1 MTMASL
7 GRTTRRS
14 SKDNQVKAS
23 KGQQT
28 TFPTIGLRTR
38 SKNVMNTPSPRN
50 HMDPGAKLVQQASFL
65 SKIYHDENSNL
76 GAENHVFTQVKPESQ
91 RSRRKSSNET
101 RYSVSTCQSDPASL
115 GEMLK
120 SPLSDTDNSEQNL
133 GQILMVNAEV
143 QTVDFGVQVNS
154 EDLDILDGGEVKS
167 LDYYKK
173 LAASR
178 LLDVERISEDL
189 NSSNLDLEQM
199 TKVNEGLVEENG
211 KLITRCEEY
220 EEQLEFLVN
229 QVESQSLE
237 DPDETVT
244 PQN

>member
-1 MTMASL
+1 
-7 GRTTRRS
+7 
-14 SKDNQVKAS
+14 
-23 KGQQT
+23 
-28 TFPTIGLRTR
+28 
-38 SKNVMNTPSPRN
+38 
-50 HMDPGAKLVQQASFL
+50 MDPGAKLVQQASFL

-154 EDLDILDGGEVKS
+154 TFRKW
-167 LDYYKK
+167 K
-173 LAASR
+173 L
-178 LLDVERISEDL
+178 E
-189 NSSNLDLEQM
+189 
-199 TKVNEGLVEENG
+199 
-211 KLITRCEEY
+211 
-220 EEQLEFLVN
+220 
-229 QVESQSLE
+229 
-237 DPDETVT
+237 
-244 PQN
+244 

>member
-1 MTMASL
+1 
-7 GRTTRRS
+7 
-14 SKDNQVKAS
+14 
-23 KGQQT
+23 
-28 TFPTIGLRTR
+28 
-38 SKNVMNTPSPRN
+38 
-50 HMDPGAKLVQQASFL
+50 MDAGAKIVQSF
-65 SKIYHDENSNL
+65 KIFHDENSNP
-76 GAENHVFTQVKPESQ
+76 GAENHVFTQAKPESQ
-91 RSRRKSSNET
+91 RSRRKSSSET
-101 RYSVSTCQSDPASL
+101 RFSVSTCQSDPASL

-120 SPLSDTDNSEQNL
+120 SPDNSEQNL
-133 GQILMVNAEV
+133 GRILMVDAEV

-154 EDLDILDGGEVKS
+154 EDLDILDGGEVMS

-211 KLITRCEEY
+211 KLIARCDEY

-229 QVESQSLE
+229 QIESNSLE
-237 DPDETVT
+237 DQDETVT
-244 PQN
+244 PEN